1 MTSSSLGKPN
11 VGLCLQCQFLG
22 ADKQSCT
29 KDCLFL
35 VDKRACVDFKP
46 SE

>member
-1 MTSSSLGKPN
+1 MTSDTVGKTN
-11 VGLCLQCQFLG
+11 VGLCLQCEFLG

-29 KDCLFL
+29 KDYLFL

-46 SE
+46 SS